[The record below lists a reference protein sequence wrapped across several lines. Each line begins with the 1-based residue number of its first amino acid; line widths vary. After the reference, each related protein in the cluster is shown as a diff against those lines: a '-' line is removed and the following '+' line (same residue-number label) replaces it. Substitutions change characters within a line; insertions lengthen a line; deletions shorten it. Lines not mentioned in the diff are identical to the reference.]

1 MGLQTYVDKTLGLT
15 LTPRIE
21 KIIKAVHANE
31 DIEKSDILYL
41 IDEAARFTTI
51 EKRVKSDSYKLK
63 DSMLDEEYEIKSLL
77 GDLMNELGCLEASR
91 IGNDGTYRMELPH
104 FASYSDYRIEKL
116 SYDRVHTEV
125 IQAIRMVK
133 EAQESFDVNGDDLKV
148 VAQFTSLVKKYK
160 VDMPITADSNPS
172 EVTEAIVNK
181 VVEVI
186 KKEAEEKQAIL
197 ARLVKN

>member
-1 MGLQTYVDKTLGLT
+1 MGIQTYVDKTLGLT

-21 KIIKAVHANE
+21 KILKAVHADE
-31 DIEKSDILYL
+31 EIDKSDILYL

-63 DSMLDEEYEIKSLL
+63 DSMLEEEYEIKSLL

-91 IGNDGTYRMELPH
+91 IGNDGAYRMELPH
-104 FASYSDYRIEKL
+104 FASYSDQKIENL
-116 SYDRVHTEV
+116 SYDRVHREV
-125 IQAIRMVK
+125 IYAIRMVK
-133 EAQESFDVNGDDLKV
+133 DAQKSFDLNGDDLTV
-148 VAQFTSLVKKYK
+148 VAQFTNLSKKYK
-160 VDMPITADSNPS
+160 VDLTITMDSNAD

-181 VVEVI
+181 VIEVT

-197 ARLVKN
+197 ARLAKS